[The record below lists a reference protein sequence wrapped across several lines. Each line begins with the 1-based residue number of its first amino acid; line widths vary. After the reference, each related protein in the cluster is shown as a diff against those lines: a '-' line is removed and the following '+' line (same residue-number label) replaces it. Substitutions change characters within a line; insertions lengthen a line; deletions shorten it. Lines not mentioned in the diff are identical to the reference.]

1 MLYVCQLF
9 FKKNIQLGF
18 FINNTNFNA
27 FFSGKPERNRPT
39 LDELLDEKTIHP
51 RNERCDTFQDRRR
64 RNRGGVEEGGE
75 DDPAAGGGG
84 VIKFG
89 WFDGVFMRCL
99 LNIWGVM
106 LFLRLTWVVGQ
117 VKGNS
122 TFQMCRKYFFF

>member
-9 FKKNIQLGF
+9 TKYSIRVF

-64 RNRGGVEEGGE
+64 RNRGGAEEGGGGE
-75 DDPAAGGGG
+75 DDYTVGG

-117 VKGNS
+117 VKEILHFKYVENS
-122 TFQMCRKYFFF
+122 FF